1 MEGSGKPD
9 RRVLIAGGAALA
21 LTLVVGGVL
30 LAGGGSGEAAPAPEE
45 CIESWNADRSAI
57 AYGVHNFGTHG
68 YTDARVG
75 RLPATAEP
83 AGDDGLCAVTFPSL
97 TLDQEPIAA
106 GQVLRGDR
114 WLPISTLDGVELTR
128 VAELQAEAAA
138 SSNAVLS
145 PEGKLS
151 AE

>member
-1 MEGSGKPD
+1 MNTSGKPD
-9 RRVLIAGGAALA
+9 RRLLIAGGGMLALA
-21 LTLVVGGVL
+21 LVVGGVL
-30 LAGGGSGEAAPAPEE
+30 LGGGSGEAAPAPAE
-45 CIESWNADRSAI
+45 CIESWNADASAI

-75 RLPATAEP
+75 RLTATAEH
-83 AGDDGLCAVTFPSL
+83 AGEDGLCAVTFPSL

-106 GQVLRGDR
+106 GQVLRGRR

-138 SSNAVLS
+138 GPNAVLS